1 MKEPRFW
8 INLATEYA
16 KSSAGLLGIA
26 PPNSVYLGVKRRKM
40 SVGFR
45 KDCNKQEYNKTANS
59 ETCNLPASPSC
70 SKHFGLIILVRK
82 EIFTVET
89 IASIYLLD
97 NQSIHI
103 WERERCIEVLI
114 TLTVVN
120 YKFQRPTSEAISFFL
135 SNFSTSE
142 IHVNLFNWTLI
153 TKLQPKKIIK

>member
-45 KDCNKQEYNKTANS
+45 KDCNKQEYNKTVNS
-59 ETCNLPASPSC
+59 RMCNLPASPSF

-120 YKFQRPTSEAISFFL
+120 YKFQLPTSQAISFFL
-135 SNFSTSE
+135 SFFLTYQ
-142 IHVNLFNWTLI
+142 
-153 TKLQPKKIIK
+153 LQKSM